1 MTRLLNLL
9 IVATVLL
16 LTSCATLISGTNQ
29 NINIKAVDIATN
41 EALSGVICNVTT
53 TKGAGYNVE
62 LDTHSFISIEKD
74 QGMIQFNCK
83 KAGYKQVSVTST
95 QSFDGAT
102 IANIFFWPGFIVD
115 ASTGSMKKYP
125 SNIMISMQKTR

>member
-9 IVATVLL
+9 IVATTLL

-41 EALSGVICNVTT
+41 EGLSGVICNVNT

-62 LDTHSFISIEKD
+62 LDTHPLISIEKD
-74 QGMIQFNCK
+74 QGMLQFNCK
-83 KAGYKQVSVTST
+83 KAGYKQLSVMST

-102 IANIFFWPGFIVD
+102 LANILFWPGFIVD

-125 SNIMISMQKTR
+125 SNIMISMKKI

>member
-9 IVATVLL
+9 IVATTLL
-16 LTSCATLISGTNQ
+16 LTSCATLISGPNQ

-41 EALSGVICNVTT
+41 EGLFGVICNVNT
-53 TKGAGYNVE
+53 TKGAGYNIE
-62 LDTHSFISIEKD
+62 LVTHPFILIEKD
-74 QGMIQFNCK
+74 QGMLQFNCK
-83 KAGYKQVSVTST
+83 KAGYKQVSVMSA

-102 IANIFFWPGFIVD
+102 LANILFWPGFIVD

-125 SNIMISMQKTR
+125 SNIMISMKKI